1 MKAKVVRDVRVSRQR
16 VMHAFD
22 ACLVWLELR
31 GDRPDDWEASCL
43 TRALR
48 ALAIRSD
55 LLAMMEIRA
64 AALSPPE
71 RRNATPSRPE
81 AECYSLPMLRAG
93 FDQLRVLP

>member
-1 MKAKVVRDVRVSRQR
+1 MKAKVARNVPVSRQS

-31 GDRPDDWEASCL
+31 GNRPDVWEASCL

-48 ALAIRSD
+48 ALAIRSE

-64 AALSPPE
+64 AALGPGE
-71 RRNATPSRPE
+71 RRNAKTGQLE
-81 AECYSLPMLRAG
+81 DECYSLPMLRAG
-93 FDQLRVLP
+93 FDQLRALP